1 MTTKTNR
8 DFEAFEYG
16 VAVVQV
22 IDLTSLLPTC
32 GLNRI
37 DDADDFIEAIIDRRH
52 PSLEPLA
59 KVVDQL
65 REMDG
70 IDDDE
75 EIDAD
80 MLSDCLLD
88 DQKFGLALQVMTPV
102 RGEGGV
108 SWGHCYSTWVYAW
121 TFDAAWK
128 LAVEWAKERAATH
141 RAKGT
146 DHG

>member
-1 MTTKTNR
+1 METKPNR
-8 DFEAFEYG
+8 DAEAYEHS

-32 GLNRI
+32 GLSRF
-37 DDADDFIEAIIDRRH
+37 DDADDFIEAIVSRQH

-59 KVVDQL
+59 EVVDQL

-70 IDDDE
+70 LEDDDE
-75 EIDAD
+75 IDAY

-88 DQKFGLALQVMTPV
+88 WFKLGFALQVMTPV
-102 RGEGGV
+102 RTDGGS
-108 SWGHCYSTWVYAW
+108 SWGHCYLTWVYAW
-121 TFDAAWK
+121 TFDGAWRH
-128 LAVEWAKERAATH
+128 AVEWAKERATTH
-141 RAKGT
+141 RAKGA